1 MCIACASSV
10 KCLFILFYFLDS
22 FSIRS
27 FNLFVWIHRISLGM
41 HISYVLIL
49 CQSDDL
55 SLYLMVCFEEK
66 DFNVELINLPVL
78 W

>member
-1 MCIACASSV
+1 MPIY
-10 KCLFILFYFLDS
+10 FIFLVS
-22 FSIRS
+22 FSIRL
-27 FNLFVWIHRISLGM
+27 FNFFFWIHRISLGM

-49 CQSDDL
+49 CKSDDL
-55 SLYLMVCFEEK
+55 SLYLMVSFEEK